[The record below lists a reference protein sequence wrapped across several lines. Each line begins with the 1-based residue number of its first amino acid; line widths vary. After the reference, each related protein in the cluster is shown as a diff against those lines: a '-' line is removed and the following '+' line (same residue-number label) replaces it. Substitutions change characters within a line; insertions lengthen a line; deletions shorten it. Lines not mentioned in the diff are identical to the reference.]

1 MKATIINL
9 NIKTHIQKDAFSVVS
24 AENVSTNTAD
34 SKAVF
39 HNNESG
45 QNQTNINSLSK
56 DYAQAWH
63 KLDWKTINEKVAIL
77 QNQIVLESIKGNK
90 SQVMKLQRKLICS
103 LAGRAKA
110 VRKVVTNKGGKTP
123 GIDRIIW
130 KGPAQYYEAIIRL
143 SKIVQNPYEY
153 KAKPLKRVLIPKPGS
168 KTGETRP
175 LGIPTLDDRMVQ
187 AVYHL
192 AIDPIVE
199 QNSDINSFG
208 FRKFR
213 STQDAVNYLRNYLD
227 KSYSPRWVLEADIS
241 KCFDKIDHNFLLNH
255 TPICDKHILKEWLK
269 CGVLAERIWKST
281 DEGTPQGGIIS
292 PTLCNIALNG
302 LEKVIKE
309 VRGRSS
315 TGHSPLIKIIRYA
328 DDIVITGKDKT
339 MLEECKQQLRE
350 FLIVRG
356 LTLNEEKTK
365 IVNIEEG
372 IDFLG
377 FNIRR
382 QPWNFYKNVVTEQKD
397 VLVIKPSKKGL
408 TKLLMKIK
416 DTITQ
421 HRNITDIANALNPVL
436 RGWAEHKRI
445 SPQARQAFFKI
456 DNYIWERLR
465 AQLIRS
471 RSGKSIVKDN
481 FSKVYDKDR
490 RWGDDKGVKILSL
503 ARIGIHRL
511 RLKKLNLN
519 PYILENIPYFLD
531 QQSKRV
537 ESNLKM
543 KIYAKYKQK
552 CVVCNETLHNGE
564 KIEIHHIKAIKEG
577 GTNKLS
583 NMVALHRICHTKVT
597 HEKSEIKV
605 IMS

>member
-168 KTGETRP
+168 KTGEMRP